1 MNESPWVLV
10 TNDDGIEAPGIRGL
24 VCGLHEAGISTVVVA
39 PARNQSAT
47 GMRLTL
53 GKPMEV
59 VIREDLKHTW
69 GLNGPAA
76 VHLIQL
82 DGTPC
87 DCAIVALDGGL
98 DHLLPGITPSMMV
111 SGINLGPNLS
121 QDSYHSGTMAA
132 AREAGLYGLPAI
144 AASLSSFQIDG
155 MDRAVEATLEI
166 VLRALGTV
174 PNIPVDLLRR
184 GSNTKG
190 DHRSNWPEGGQRPW
204 SEDPRAAA
212 MEAFLLGDLMI
223 NLNVPPTWTG
233 DWSTTRLGSRWYLN
247 AVQWSEEGA
256 TFTIGGA
263 DVHHLPSDRGDC
275 DADQAG
281 HASVSC
287 LPTWPQTHPLALDEG
302 LLAWILDHPGPDGL
316 PSILEPSSR

>member
-1 MNESPWVLV
+1 MKESPWVLV

-59 VIREDLKHTW
+59 VIREDLNHTW
-69 GLNGPAA
+69 GLNGPAP

-132 AREAGLYGLPAI
+132 ARVKQGCMAYQRSRPPCHPSRSMGWTERSKPPWRSCCVPWAPSPTYPLTC
-144 AASLSSFQIDG
+144 S
-155 MDRAVEATLEI
+155 AVARTRKVSTARI
-166 VLRALGTV
+166 GRRVVKDLG
-174 PNIPVDLLRR
+174 PRIP
-184 GSNTKG
+184 
-190 DHRSNWPEGGQRPW
+190 
-204 SEDPRAAA
+204 
-212 MEAFLLGDLMI
+212 
-223 NLNVPPTWTG
+223 
-233 DWSTTRLGSRWYLN
+233 
-247 AVQWSEEGA
+247 
-256 TFTIGGA
+256 
-263 DVHHLPSDRGDC
+263 
-275 DADQAG
+275 
-281 HASVSC
+281 
-287 LPTWPQTHPLALDEG
+287 
-302 LLAWILDHPGPDGL
+302 
-316 PSILEPSSR
+316 EP

>member
-1 MNESPWVLV
+1 MKESPWVLV

-24 VCGLHEAGISTVVVA
+24 VCGLHEAGINTVVVA

-59 VIREDLKHTW
+59 VIREDLNHTW
-69 GLNGPAA
+69 GLNGPAP

-155 MDRAVEATLEI
+155 MDRAVKATLEI

-184 GSNTKG
+184 GSNSKG
-190 DHRSNWPEGGQRPW
+190 EHRSNWPEGGQRSW
-204 SEDPRAAA
+204 SEDPRAADP
-212 MEAFLLGDLMI
+212 GGI
-223 NLNVPPTWTG
+223 P
-233 DWSTTRLGSRWYLN
+233 SRGSDDQSERPSHLDRWL
-247 AVQWSEEGA
+247 VDDTPRFKVVSECRSMVRGRC
-256 TFTIGGA
+256 
-263 DVHHLPSDRGDC
+263 DVHHRWC
-275 DADQAG
+275 
-281 HASVSC
+281 
-287 LPTWPQTHPLALDEG
+287 
-302 LLAWILDHPGPDGL
+302 
-316 PSILEPSSR
+316 